1 MDDYEEVLEGCVAQ
15 LPGILAKADY
25 AREKQ
30 DLTLIFKYLTD
41 CCMMSGPPAR
51 RSALD
56 SVLVRLVSTQ
66 ARAFVRMLVEFNRLY
81 ATDAEEQYRA
91 LFLDP
96 VCGTLENIVFEEDL
110 VEECVDNGIA
120 DLFCAMLD
128 VPYLV
133 SSSATQ
139 QLIVFIAV
147 LRKFFPSFRTSP
159 PSDSRIAADQQEA
172 VANRIA
178 AIINSV
184 TDPTCHR
191 RLSRIIQ

>member
-15 LPGILAKADY
+15 LPGILEKVDY

-30 DLTLIFKYLTD
+30 DCTLIFKYLTD
-41 CCMMSGPPAR
+41 CCMMSGAPAQG
-51 RSALD
+51 SPLD

-66 ARAFVRMLVEFNRLY
+66 ARAFVRMLVEYNRLY
-81 ATDAEEQYRA
+81 AMDEEEQYRA

-96 VCGTLENIVFEEDL
+96 VCSTLENIVFEEDL

-120 DLFCAMLD
+120 ELFGAMLD

-147 LRKFFPSFRTSP
+147 LRKFFPSLRTSP
-159 PSDSRIAADQQEA
+159 PSGSPVAADQKES
-172 VANRIA
+172 VADRIT
-178 AIINSV
+178 AIIDSV
-184 TDPTCHR
+184 SDPTCNR
-191 RLSRIIQ
+191 RLKRIIQ

>member
-30 DLTLIFKYLTD
+30 DLTLIFKYITD

-51 RSALD
+51 RSPVD

-120 DLFCAMLD
+120 DLFCAMFD

-139 QLIVFIAV
+139 QLIAV

-178 AIINSV
+178 TIINSV

>member
-41 CCMMSGPPAR
+41 CCMMSGPSAP

-120 DLFCAMLD
+120 DLFCAMFD

-147 LRKFFPSFRTSP
+147 LRKFFPAFRTSP

-178 AIINSV
+178 TIINSV

>member
-41 CCMMSGPPAR
+41 CCMMSGPSAP

-128 VPYLV
+128 VSYLV

-178 AIINSV
+178 TIINSV

>member
-51 RSALD
+51 RSPVD

-66 ARAFVRMLVEFNRLY
+66 ARAFVRMLIEFNRLY

-110 VEECVDNGIA
+110 GGVRRQRNCRSVLRHVRCALPRVLLRHAAA
-120 DLFCAMLD
+120 DRFHRRASEVLPFL
-128 VPYLV
+128 PYL
-133 SSSATQ
+133 SSLRLTHSGRSARGCGKQ
-139 QLIVFIAV
+139 
-147 LRKFFPSFRTSP
+147 
-159 PSDSRIAADQQEA
+159 
-172 VANRIA
+172 NRHDHQFCDG
-178 AIINSV
+178 SHL
-184 TDPTCHR
+184 P
-191 RLSRIIQ
+191 